1 MWRKVIMGSSRKIGS
16 EDSAGLLLLGCFAFA
31 ILAGLLLV
39 MVRELLASGPANLVP
54 MKAAEFQDL
63 GKYAEGVELPGEVI
77 GWEGH
82 MEAFHLNKVKLD
94 DGRIVQVAIKSRSR
108 VQNGTKVY
116 VLASTWKD
124 AGGQPLYILTRFRP

>member
-1 MWRKVIMGSSRKIGS
+1 MGSSHKT
-16 EDSAGLLLLGCFAFA
+16 EDQSWLFQLVSYAAA
-31 ILAGLLLV
+31 IVFGMVLV
-39 MVRELLASGPANLVP
+39 MYRASLASGPANLAP

-63 GKYAEGVELPGEVI
+63 GKYAEGVELLGEVV

-94 DGRIVQVAIKSRSR
+94 DGRIVQVAINSRPGVR
-108 VQNGTKVY
+108 NGTKVY

-124 AGGQPLYILTRFRP
+124 ASGEPLYICTRFHR